1 MDFDGEGELIFE
13 ELDLLVLGTEEEAV
27 VVESDFPERGGCAG
41 FLGSEGQCLEFL
53 EEGGRPAG
61 MGFEG
66 LGGTGMDSDCGVTD
80 AI

>member
-1 MDFDGEGELIFE
+1 
-13 ELDLLVLGTEEEAV
+13 
-27 VVESDFPERGGCAG
+27 
-41 FLGSEGQCLEFL
+41 LGSEGQCLEFL